1 MLEPTKETIPKGTP
15 SRSTR
20 LIKQSNEVQPTS
32 VISLDGKFGSKSYDQ
47 LTNFKGESIDN
58 EIDDGDGGSYD
69 CNQLLGITMGAQRK
83 KEIVQNVESH
93 VLQDVGGQFEGTQG
107 LENSMEFQWV
117 LRGLKGLRN
126 K

>member
-1 MLEPTKETIPKGTP
+1 
-15 SRSTR
+15 

-32 VISLDGKFGSKSYDQ
+32 VISLDGKFGSESYDQ
-47 LTNFKGESIDN
+47 LTNSKGESIDN
-58 EIDDGDGGSYD
+58 ERDDADGGSYD

-83 KEIVQNVESH
+83 KEIVQNVESL
-93 VLQDVGGQFEGTQG
+93 VLQDVGGQFKGTQG

-117 LRGLKGLRN
+117 VRGLKGLRN